1 MDRAVQGMPGSSEY
15 LEELMSRVFGDYMH
29 DGWVII
35 IADDINVGANT
46 VEDLID
52 NWVKVLQRLQENNL
66 SLSASKTFI
75 CPKKVL
81 ILGWVWEAGSL
92 SASPHKIAPLT
103 SVAPSPTCS
112 SMRSFIGAFK
122 ALAKCIP
129 RYASLVSPL
138 EDSIKGLQGAQ
149 RITWTTDLYEAFQH
163 CQDALKTPRTIT
175 IPRPD
180 DKLILT
186 VDASPLNNGISGT
199 LFISHN
205 KRLLAGFFSLKLKTH
220 QRTWKPCELEALAIA
235 GSIKFFE
242 LYIRESTHPLQVL
255 TDNRPCVQAFHNLCK
270 GHFSASARIS
280 SFLSTLSLCNVVLS
294 HLKGTAN
301 QSSNFSS
308 RNPMECGNSMC
319 EVCKFVEEVSSSVV
333 KAVSVSDIFS
343 GSACMPFQNHNA
355 WCSTQHACPDLRR
368 SYAHL
373 TKGTR
378 PPRNSPN
385 LKDLRCY
392 LNVAS
397 VNQQGLLIVTKPDPF
412 THMKNLVIVPR
423 DILPGLITAL
433 HLYFKHPT
441 AHQLGKVFN
450 RYFYGLNSKDI
461 VSIVTSACNHC
472 NSLKRIPDEIFEQ
485 TSSPSP
491 SSQGEQFSVDVVR
504 RNKQM
509 IVFACD
515 ILSSYTTSTFV
526 PDEKANSLR
535 SAILNTTGFLRK
547 RNCIVRVDNAPG
559 FLPLKDDYQLKS
571 CGISLDYGNPK
582 NCNKNPVIDKG
593 IQEFESEIL
602 RYEESNK
609 TLTPDTL
616 RIITDQ
622 LNQRIRNRGL
632 SSKEIIF

>member
-1 MDRAVQGMPGSSEY
+1 MQQWQKWTYLCQSRLRTCPTTTTKGKLPSYNQQNMHLLQEKADELEALKVHLKPEDVGVTPLYVSPCFLVTKPSGGHRMVTAFNNLGQYARILPTASTTCNEVLRKISAFKFIIKSDLTKSFYQIPVEKSSMQYLGTVTPFKGIRVYGRAVQGMPGSSEY

-46 VEDLID
+46 VEVLID

-81 ILGWVWEAGSL
+81 ILGWVWEAELL
-92 SASPHKIAPLT
+92 SASPHKSAPLT
-103 SVAPSPTCS
+103 SVAPPPTCS

-199 LFISHN
+199 LFISRN

-220 QRTWKPCELEALAIA
+220 QCTWKPCELDALAIA

-280 SFLSTLSLCNVVLS
+280 SFLSTLRLYNVVHS

-301 QSSNFSS
+301 QSSDFSS

-319 EVCKFVEEVSSSVV
+319 EVCKFVEEGSSSVV
-333 KAVSVSDIFS
+333 KAVPVSDILS

-355 WCSTQHACPDLRR
+355 WRSTQHACPDLMQA
-368 SYAHL
+368 YAHKRDSSISKVSKLERL
-373 TKGTR
+373 TSLPQCCICQSTR
-378 PPRNSPN
+378 
-385 LKDLRCY
+385 
-392 LNVAS
+392 
-397 VNQQGLLIVTKPDPF
+397 F
-412 THMKNLVIVPR
+412 TH
-423 DILPGLITAL
+423 
-433 HLYFKHPT
+433 
-441 AHQLGKVFN
+441 
-450 RYFYGLNSKDI
+450 RY
-461 VSIVTSACNHC
+461 
-472 NSLKRIPDEIFEQ
+472 
-485 TSSPSP
+485 
-491 SSQGEQFSVDVVR
+491 
-504 RNKQM
+504 
-509 IVFACD
+509 
-515 ILSSYTTSTFV
+515 
-526 PDEKANSLR
+526 
-535 SAILNTTGFLRK
+535 
-547 RNCIVRVDNAPG
+547 
-559 FLPLKDDYQLKS
+559 
-571 CGISLDYGNPK
+571 
-582 NCNKNPVIDKG
+582 
-593 IQEFESEIL
+593 
-602 RYEESNK
+602 
-609 TLTPDTL
+609 
-616 RIITDQ
+616 
-622 LNQRIRNRGL
+622 
-632 SSKEIIF
+632 